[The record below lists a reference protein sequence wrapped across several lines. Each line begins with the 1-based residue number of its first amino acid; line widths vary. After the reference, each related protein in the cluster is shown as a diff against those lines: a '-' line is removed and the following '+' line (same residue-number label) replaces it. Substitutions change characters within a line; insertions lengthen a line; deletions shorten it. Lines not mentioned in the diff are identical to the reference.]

1 MEAGRQMRIGWE
13 AAMLC
18 EMIFSLMPAGFD
30 EVINRMQFISLNS
43 SEVCSVALPFALFP
57 SNAIVQNISRNI
69 PPR

>member
-1 MEAGRQMRIGWE
+1 MEASRHMWIGWE

-30 EVINRMQFISLNS
+30 EVIDRMHFISLNS